1 MFRFCK
7 FLWLLDLRICFHLK
21 RVRPWSEFR
30 INFNQ
35 CSMTSFQRT
44 LVGFNNLWIHF
55 IFMQFKC
62 LPLSKVP
69 SDLVKLG
76 VWEVVFFAVPTDT
89 VYIFFIF
96 IFDVFWNSINL
107 VSVPKL
113 RWENLVL
120 VYLLPLKDWKRV
132 RLTYHWAGLS
142 FHFHVVLK
150 SLASY

>member
-55 IFMQFKC
+55 IFIQFNFMPMSKTPSPALQMGTSTRC
-62 LPLSKVP
+62 LGGRIFCCSN
-69 SDLVKLG
+69 G
-76 VWEVVFFAVPTDT
+76 HC
-89 VYIFFIF
+89 IFFF
-96 IFDVFWNSINL
+96 HFHFWCILEQYKFGLCTKASM
-107 VSVPKL
+107 
-113 RWENLVL
+113 REFGF
-120 VYLLPLKDWKRV
+120 
-132 RLTYHWAGLS
+132 GLS
-142 FHFHVVLK
+142 FTSQRLK
-150 SLASY
+150 ES